1 MKFSENWLR
10 EWVEISV
17 DTQTLVD
24 KLTMAGLE
32 VDKVSKAAFDF
43 SQVLVG
49 EIVER
54 VSHPNAQKLSICQVR
69 CDGNALLQIVCGANN
84 ALAGKKVAVAV
95 VGAKIQDFKIKKA
108 KLRGVDSWGM
118 LCSASE
124 LGLTE
129 SSEGILHLPDD
140 APVGTDLREYLDL
153 NDQVIDIDLTPN
165 RGDCLSIL
173 GLAREVSAL
182 FEKPIKAL
190 PALEDK
196 VALTESDLSFNCY
209 VPEACLNYH
218 ACHIESVNL
227 KTPTPLYIQ
236 ERLRRGGVRLVNV
249 VVDVCN
255 YVMLE
260 LGQPMHAFDASK
272 IAGQL
277 QLRRGAVG
285 EQITLLDG
293 RVAELDDTC
302 LVIADEHQAQALAGV
317 MGGEDSSVCL
327 ETQTVILE
335 SASFAAIEVSKTA
348 KRFNI
353 ISDASMRF
361 ERGTDPLMT
370 SRALAYAVDLITHI
384 AGGQA
389 LYMKPYTQDM
399 VKDTTISFTGAAVQ
413 RHLGLSLDRGAIESM
428 LERLYFQTRATKSGW
443 MVTVPSFRHDISR
456 EIDLVEEIARLY
468 GYDKI
473 PESSE
478 KISPSIHSGGGAPDL
493 RSKLAHV
500 LFCLGYTQT
509 LHYSFCSRE
518 SLEAL
523 SLNEGVIALS
533 NPMSDAMSV
542 MRQSLWPG
550 LIKTAQYN
558 FNRQATDLRLF
569 EIGAVYQIKDNK
581 IKETNKLSLLISGNY
596 PISHWSNKE
605 REVDFFDLKGDVS
618 YLFKTLNIEFSWG
631 SSQIS
636 SLHPGRQVA
645 IMRQGQVLGHLGQL
659 HPTVAKSMGVSRPV
673 YLVEVALQLK
683 TLTKTYA
690 TPSKFPSI
698 KRDLAFVVDEAVT
711 CDQLHQVI
719 KGLSGQLLTDLRVFD
734 VYKGAG
740 IEENKKSI
748 ALGLTFQ
755 DPSRTLVDDEINHL
769 IQNIVDGVGSQL
781 KATLRT

>member
-10 EWVEISV
+10 EWVDVSV

-32 VDKVSKAAFDF
+32 VDKVSQAAFDF

-54 VSHPNAQKLSICQVR
+54 ASHPDAQKLSICQVR
-69 CDGNALLQIVCGANN
+69 CNGNALLQIVCGASN
-84 ALAGKKVAVAV
+84 AMVGKKVAVAV
-95 VGAKIQDFKIKKA
+95 VGAKIKDFKIKKA

-124 LGLTE
+124 LGLSDT
-129 SSEGILHLPDD
+129 SEGILHLPDD
-140 APVGTDLREYLDL
+140 APLGVDLRAYMDLD
-153 NDQVIDIDLTPN
+153 DQVIDIDLTPN

-173 GLAREVSAL
+173 GLAREVSAI
-182 FEKPIKAL
+182 FEKPTRAL
-190 PALEDK
+190 PKASDHLE
-196 VALTESDLSFNCY
+196 ATSSLGFQCH

-218 ACHIESVNL
+218 ACCIEKVNL
-227 KTPTPLYIQ
+227 QVPTPLYIQ

-249 VVDVCN
+249 VVDICN
-255 YVMLE
+255 YAMLE
-260 LGQPMHAFDASK
+260 LGQPMHAFDANQIS
-272 IAGQL
+272 GHL
-277 QLRRGAVG
+277 QLRQGVSG
-285 EQITLLDG
+285 EQMTLLDG
-293 RVAELDDTC
+293 RVVELDDTC
-302 LVIADEHQAQALAGV
+302 LVVADDQKAQALAGV
-317 MGGEDSSVCL
+317 MGGEGSSVNL
-327 ETQTVILE
+327 ETQSVILE
-335 SASFAAIEVSKTA
+335 SASFAAISVSKTA

-361 ERGTDPLMT
+361 ERGTDPEIT
-370 SRALAYAVDLITHI
+370 QIALEYAAKLITDI

-389 LYMKPYTQDM
+389 QFIAPYIQDSNQAN
-399 VKDTTISFTGAAVQ
+399 DINFSGASVQ
-413 RHLGLSLDRGAIESM
+413 RHLGLSLDRATIETI
-428 LERLYFQTRATKSGW
+428 LQRLHFNTRATKSGW
-443 MVTVPSFRHDISR
+443 VVGVPSFRHDITR
-456 EIDLVEEIARLY
+456 EIDLVEEVARLY
-468 GYDKI
+468 GYDHI
-473 PESSE
+473 PESKE
-478 KISPSIHSGGGAPDL
+478 KIVPCIHSGGGAPDV

-518 SLEAL
+518 SLEVL
-523 SLNEGVIALS
+523 SMNDGVIALK

-550 LIKTAQYN
+550 LLKTAQYN
-558 FNRQATDLRLF
+558 FNRQETDLRLF
-569 EIGAVYQIKDNK
+569 EIGAVYKIKDNK
-581 IKETNKLSLLISGNY
+581 VSEVNKLSMLISGNS
-596 PISHWSNKE
+596 PISHWGDKE

-618 YLFKTLNIEFSWG
+618 HLFKTLNIDFSWG
-631 SSQIS
+631 CSKIS
-636 SLHPGRQVA
+636 SLHPGRQIA
-645 IMRQGQVLGHLGQL
+645 IEKHGQVMGHLGQL
-659 HPTVAKSMGVSRPV
+659 HPGVAKAMGISRSV
-673 YLVEVALQLK
+673 YLLEVSLNLK

-698 KRDLAFVVDEAVT
+698 KRDLAFVVEDEVT
-711 CDQLHQVI
+711 CEQLRQAIKAFSDQLLVN
-719 KGLSGQLLTDLRVFD
+719 LCVFD
-734 VYKGAG
+734 VYKGPG
-740 IEENKKSI
+740 IEKSKKSI